1 MGRYSGACS
10 NYGAALTFSC
20 FILLSHP
27 FSHRTLYLFVGLHF
41 LPHFNFEKLKKQQ
54 EKALMVA
61 RLDIMP

>member
-41 LPHFNFEKLKKQQ
+41 LPHFNFEKLKKR
-54 EKALMVA
+54 KIK
-61 RLDIMP
+61 D